1 VTLVA
6 QKGKADEKAA
16 VDIGR
21 ESLRPSRTLRGAGL
35 CRSVALS
42 CGRWRTSELLRRLLA
57 SSRLPGHRTGR
68 WIDSLKER
76 RSRKAQKHRPVG
88 RWSKA
93 EVPHRAFQT
102 TYEKEVYEREGCS
115 AETPERCR
123 G

>member
-1 VTLVA
+1 MTLVA

-57 SSRLPGHRTGR
+57 SVGQSCRRRLLDLALSTSALPEWRSPGG
-68 WIDSLKER
+68 IGS
-76 RSRKAQKHRPVG
+76 
-88 RWSKA
+88 
-93 EVPHRAFQT
+93 
-102 TYEKEVYEREGCS
+102 
-115 AETPERCR
+115 
-123 G
+123 